1 MNATPARLDGETA
14 HTTPRDPTDSPER
27 GQPGNSTA
35 DAQEMATT
43 VGGLWNNLAEVS
55 SELAAVAG
63 RVSHHVDQFE
73 DLRGSA
79 EHMVQTNADIGVA
92 ARDAQEASQDVLQQA
107 QSSHSSLHQ
116 AIDEIR
122 ALVGSVN
129 DIESFLGSLS
139 SSLQRVSGVSQEIEA
154 IARQTRLLAL
164 NATIEAARAGEAG
177 KGFGV
182 VAGEVKALA
191 QQTSDATAHIE
202 ETVGEL
208 STIIERLNEESGASI
223 ERAGVVEKAT
233 SSLGGTITSLR
244 DRISQMAERISSI
257 TVEAEENEESCRAVV
272 QSLGG
277 LTDDVERESSLL
289 HEAANRVGSVM
300 WETQKVVESAMLG
313 GYRTADSDFL
323 DIVTEGARRVKEAFE
338 KALSK
343 GEVTL
348 EDLFDERYQ
357 PIAGTDPQQVT
368 TRFTTFT
375 DRALP
380 AIQEDLLGRSKKILF
395 CVAIDRNG
403 YLPTHNKKYSKPQTN
418 DPVWNAANCRNRR
431 IFDDPTGIA
440 AAKNTKPFRLTSYR
454 RDMGGGSFVMCKDIS
469 APVYLGNRHWGAFRM
484 GYLL

>member
-1 MNATPARLDGETA
+1 
-14 HTTPRDPTDSPER
+14 
-27 GQPGNSTA
+27 
-35 DAQEMATT
+35 MAST

-79 EHMVQTNADIGVA
+79 EHMAQTNADIGVA

-107 QSSHSSLHQ
+107 QSSHGSLHQ

-244 DRISQMAERISSI
+244 
-257 TVEAEENEESCRAVV
+257 
-272 QSLGG
+272 
-277 LTDDVERESSLL
+277 
-289 HEAANRVGSVM
+289 
-300 WETQKVVESAMLG
+300 
-313 GYRTADSDFL
+313 RTHFL
-323 DIVTEGARRVKEAFE
+323 DHR
-338 KALSK
+338 
-343 GEVTL
+343 
-348 EDLFDERYQ
+348 
-357 PIAGTDPQQVT
+357 
-368 TRFTTFT
+368 
-375 DRALP
+375 
-380 AIQEDLLGRSKKILF
+380 
-395 CVAIDRNG
+395 
-403 YLPTHNKKYSKPQTN
+403 
-418 DPVWNAANCRNRR
+418 
-431 IFDDPTGIA
+431 
-440 AAKNTKPFRLTSYR
+440 
-454 RDMGGGSFVMCKDIS
+454 
-469 APVYLGNRHWGAFRM
+469 
-484 GYLL
+484 